1 FTTLFRSS
9 VHTPGATINQD
20 AARVVMRGTR
30 RPRASGKGFTNRR
43 TSAELSTP
51 AASTA
56 NMTLGSL
63 LATANASAAAAPVMP
78 MAAPSMIGR
87 TRPSTREV
95 PVPSASHTVVRA
107 TDLPDMGAIVLSA
120 LRFGGGATVRLARHG
135 ADARV
140 ATAAADRPPHAG

>member
-1 FTTLFRSS
+1 
-9 VHTPGATINQD
+9 
-20 AARVVMRGTR
+20 
-30 RPRASGKGFTNRR
+30 
-43 TSAELSTP
+43 
-51 AASTA
+51 
-56 NMTLGSL
+56 MTLGSL

-78 MAAPSMIGR
+78 MAAPSMIVR

-120 LRFGGGATVRLARHG
+120 LRVGVGATVRLARHG

-140 ATAAADRPPHAG
+140 ATAAADRPPHAGDEQDDERGGGHAGGHVAPLGAHAHLEGLGAGQRGAVLRSEERRVGK